1 MLDFSIHETDAA
13 LPAGDVATS
22 ESEAEDAY
30 TDVSYRVVGGG
41 VMMGNPSKLM
51 IDYILKL

>member
-51 IDYILKL
+51 IDYTLKL